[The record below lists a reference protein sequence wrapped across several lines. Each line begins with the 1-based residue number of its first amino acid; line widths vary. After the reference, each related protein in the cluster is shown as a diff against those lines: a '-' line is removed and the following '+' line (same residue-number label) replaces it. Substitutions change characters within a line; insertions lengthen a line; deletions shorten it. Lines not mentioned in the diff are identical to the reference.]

1 MSFNSLGP
9 RRFGAESLDLD
20 FAKDSPISSARLA
33 IVVA

>member
-20 FAKDSPISSARLA
+20 FANRQSYLA
-33 IVVA
+33 GAASDIFA